1 MTKKKKD
8 SSLFRDGLV
17 RILLGKKYVPL
28 WYFKKYKHSMQDL
41 LKRKDRKI
49 KELEMEKETL
59 FNALVR
65 QGKQNFDEKKT
76 K

>member
-1 MTKKKKD
+1 MTKKKT

-28 WYFKKYKHSMQDL
+28 WYFRKYKNSMQGL

-49 KELEMEKETL
+49 RELEMEKETL
-59 FNALVR
+59 LKALVK
-65 QGKQNFDEKKT
+65 QGKKNYDEKSRK
-76 K
+76 